1 MNPNRKNNTP
11 SHKRERL
18 ESRIREILAE
28 EFLSN
33 PFKGVLVTV
42 VRVVLTP
49 DDTARIFL
57 SIMGEGAEDLMKTIQ
72 ERSPYYRHIL
82 AEKLNLRYTPLLIFL
97 PDREQEL
104 QEILQ
109 RVTTDKKSGRDKGHS

>member
-1 MNPNRKNNTP
+1 MNPNTKNQTP

-42 VRVVLTP
+42 VRTVLTP
-49 DDTARIFL
+49 DNTARIFL
-57 SIMGEGAEDLMKTIQ
+57 SIM
-72 ERSPYYRHIL
+72 ERASKR
-82 AEKLNLRYTPLLIFL
+82 
-97 PDREQEL
+97 
-104 QEILQ
+104 
-109 RVTTDKKSGRDKGHS
+109 